1 MPPPPSWMPADLTRL
16 LEALPFSA
24 MLLDAHH
31 RVVAANASAFE
42 ELELDPDSAV
52 GGFCPHI
59 ARGDSIPSDCP
70 LNGAV
75 LCGQGCEVSRVD
87 PRTQQ
92 PVDVGVYPTT
102 LRSPDGHE
110 LYLHLFTDISRFQ
123 ANSQRLCRN
132 AEHHRAL
139 CELLQQLGQCRSSAE
154 ILQGL
159 VNRVTQVSWLGVTSR
174 ATAFLVQGEELIM
187 LAHRNVGE
195 EQLGHCARLRFGQCL
210 CGQVA
215 MSGERAICGSD
226 EPIHDI
232 HLPHMEHHHHVVL
245 PLRYEGRVL
254 GVLNLYLRKDDH
266 LDDYRLEFLEA
277 AAAAA
282 ATVLAEQLSREAAA
296 DAQRKLDFTKRHY
309 LERVIE
315 SQENERRRVS
325 RELHDQLGQ
334 SLSALLLELE
344 AHRPSAEGCD
354 EIRDGIG
361 VRIRG
366 IIDQVRRM
374 AWELRP
380 AILDDYG
387 LESAVARL
395 IEQLTEHAA
404 VAIDYQCSNLDGSQP
419 RLPERVEAALY
430 RVAQEALNNV
440 VRHAHAS
447 QASVIVSRGEE
458 RVMLLVEDDGCG
470 FDLVEVRRNTEASLG
485 LTGMEERVQLA
496 GGTLTIESAPGQGTT
511 LRAELPLTPHAESQF
526 ATELRNID
534 SSSLAEVRDRGR

>member
-1 MPPPPSWMPADLTRL
+1 MTQPPGSTPNDLASF

-24 MLLDAHH
+24 LLLDRDH
-31 RVVAANASAFE
+31 RVVAANASAVR
-42 ELELDPDSAV
+42 ELELDPETAV

-59 ARGDSIPSDCP
+59 ARGDRVPADCP
-70 LNGAV
+70 LNRAV
-75 LCGQGCEVSRVD
+75 LCKQGCEVSRVD

-92 PVDVGVYPTT
+92 TVDVGVYPTT
-102 LRSPDGHE
+102 LRSPAGNQ
-110 LYLHLFTDISRFQ
+110 LYLHLFSDISRFQ

-139 CELLQQLGQCRSSAE
+139 CELLQQLGQCRSSTE

-159 VNRVTQVSWLGVTSR
+159 IDRVTQVSWLGVTSR

-187 LAHRNVGE
+187 LAHRNIGD
-195 EQLGHCARLRFGQCL
+195 EQLTHCQRLRFGQCL

-215 MSGERAICGSD
+215 MSGKRAICGSD
-226 EPIHDI
+226 KPLHDI
-232 HLPHMEHHHHVVL
+232 HIPHMQHHHHVVL

-254 GVLNLYLRKDDH
+254 GVLNLYLQKDDH
-266 LDDYRLEFLEA
+266 VDDYRLEFLEA

-282 ATVLAEQLSREAAA
+282 ATVLAEQLSREAVA
-296 DAQRKLDFTKRHY
+296 DAQRKLDSAKRHY

-334 SLSALLLELE
+334 SLSALLLELG
-344 AHRPSAEGCD
+344 AHRPGAEDCEEVREGM
-354 EIRDGIG
+354 GA
-361 VRIRG
+361 RIRG

-395 IEQLTEHAA
+395 IEQLSEHAA

-430 RVAQEALNNV
+430 RIAQEALNNV

-470 FDLVEVRRNTEASLG
+470 FDPTEASRNTEASLG
-485 LTGMEERVQLA
+485 LTGMAERVQLA

-511 LRAELPLTPHAESQF
+511 LRAELPLNPQADARPAPDTGQPES
-526 ATELRNID
+526 ADAN
-534 SSSLAEVRDRGR
+534 EVGE